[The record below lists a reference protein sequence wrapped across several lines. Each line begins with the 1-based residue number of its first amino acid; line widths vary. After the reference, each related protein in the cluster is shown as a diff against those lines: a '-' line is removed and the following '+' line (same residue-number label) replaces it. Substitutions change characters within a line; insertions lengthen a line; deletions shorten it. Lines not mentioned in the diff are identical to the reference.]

1 MSGDG
6 PVTAKG
12 RPVALRQQDIDQLR
26 VGEMPDE
33 FIARVLESTPARVE
47 PGKAKKT
54 EKLRPVEL
62 GREEMEAVARGAEIP
77 ETLAES
83 LEEAGK
89 LDINRK
95 RAAGKKAARPEKTP
109 PGQKRPK
116 KGS

>member
-6 PVTAKG
+6 PTPAKG
-12 RPVALRQQDIDQLR
+12 RPAALRQEDIDQLR
-26 VGEMPDE
+26 VGEMPE
-33 FIARVLESTPARVE
+33 ELIERVLESTPTRVE
-47 PGKAKKT
+47 PGKGKKS

-62 GREEMEAVARGAEIP
+62 GREEMEALARRADIP
-77 ETLAES
+77 ESLAER

-89 LDINRK
+89 VDTNRK